1 MNEQKGRLLMSKY
14 TFHKDPERK
23 QSKEIKATEISEHE
37 TTFDL
42 SSFSKEESSASDSG
56 SKRIGRP
63 AKNKVYSTI
72 RIQKSN
78 INRINAFQN
87 TLDFET
93 QDDIVS
99 FMLDRLDNTLEPEQR
114 TMFEMYMKAY
124 ESRDK
129 KKQK

>member
-1 MNEQKGRLLMSKY
+1 
-14 TFHKDPERK
+14 
-23 QSKEIKATEISEHE
+23 A
-37 TTFDL
+37 
-42 SSFSKEESSASDSG
+42 
-56 SKRIGRP
+56 KRIGRP

>member
-1 MNEQKGRLLMSKY
+1 
-14 TFHKDPERK
+14 
-23 QSKEIKATEISEHE
+23 
-37 TTFDL
+37 
-42 SSFSKEESSASDSG
+42 
-56 SKRIGRP
+56 P

>member
-1 MNEQKGRLLMSKY
+1 MVFIIDNV
-14 TFHKDPERK
+14 F
-23 QSKEIKATEISEHE
+23 
-37 TTFDL
+37 
-42 SSFSKEESSASDSG
+42 
-56 SKRIGRP
+56 KRGLVKTIMTDINIGRP
-63 AKNKVYSTI
+63 TKNKVYSTI

>member
-1 MNEQKGRLLMSKY
+1 MIQDQNE
-14 TFHKDPERK
+14 F
-23 QSKEIKATEISEHE
+23 
-37 TTFDL
+37 
-42 SSFSKEESSASDSG
+42 
-56 SKRIGRP
+56 GRP

>member
-1 MNEQKGRLLMSKY
+1 MIQDQNELGDLLK
-14 TFHKDPERK
+14 
-23 QSKEIKATEISEHE
+23 IKI
-37 TTFDL
+37 
-42 SSFSKEESSASDSG
+42 
-56 SKRIGRP
+56 
-63 AKNKVYSTI
+63 YSTI

>member
-1 MNEQKGRLLMSKY
+1 M
-14 TFHKDPERK
+14 
-23 QSKEIKATEISEHE
+23 
-37 TTFDL
+37 
-42 SSFSKEESSASDSG
+42 
-56 SKRIGRP
+56 
-63 AKNKVYSTI
+63 
-72 RIQKSN
+72 
-78 INRINAFQN
+78 NAFQN

>member
-1 MNEQKGRLLMSKY
+1 
-14 TFHKDPERK
+14 
-23 QSKEIKATEISEHE
+23 
-37 TTFDL
+37 
-42 SSFSKEESSASDSG
+42 
-56 SKRIGRP
+56 
-63 AKNKVYSTI
+63 KNKVYSTI

-114 TMFEMYMKAY
+114 TMFEMYMNAY
-124 ESRDK
+124 ESRD
-129 KKQK
+129 